1 MSSSRMGVKGVKR
14 VPARGAP
21 ADQQNA
27 LLEDYTKR
35 INRIISQ
42 GSYVFCILCLYLYFC
57 FCYAL
62 RRA

>member
-27 LLEDYTKR
+27 LLEDYTKL
-35 INRIISQ
+35 SHKDHMCFV
-42 GSYVFCILCLYLYFC
+42 SYVCIYIFVFVML
-57 FCYAL
+57 
-62 RRA
+62 

>member
-1 MSSSRMGVKGVKR
+1 MILTIGKTDLKR

-35 INRIISQ
+35 IDKN
-42 GSYVFCILCLYLYFC
+42 
-57 FCYAL
+57 
-62 RRA
+62 

>member
-35 INRIISQ
+35 IDKN
-42 GSYVFCILCLYLYFC
+42 
-57 FCYAL
+57 
-62 RRA
+62 